1 MNKLRTIVVGLDF
14 SLCSLKALG
23 HAVRIARWNGARLH
37 VVHVIDA
44 LVVIDLAEVLRIPL
58 DEVRTQAS
66 RTAEHELERQVL
78 EAGGEATVRVAIG
91 SPIEEILKVVREVSA
106 DLLVVGAHGDSAPD
120 LGAGTLAIQCL
131 RKAPTKVLL
140 VDNEAGAAFRTIVA
154 CVDFSPTSRHA
165 VEQAQ
170 RVASRE
176 DGEIHCLHVYDP
188 PWNRLHYLVPTSEP
202 EPNFRRQYLA
212 TLQRRLEE
220 FAGSP
225 PPSKIRCALF
235 PHPRMGIGIVEYAR
249 QAGADLL
256 IVGARGRTNVRSAL
270 TGTTTERL
278 MRELRCSVLIVR
290 PLESSST
297 HPISPPAGT
306 LP

>member
-1 MNKLRTIVVGLDF
+1 MNQL
-14 SLCSLKALG
+14 LG
-23 HAVRIARWNGARLH
+23 
-37 VVHVIDA
+37 
-44 LVVIDLAEVLRIPL
+44 LVVSLR
-58 DEVRTQAS
+58 
-66 RTAEHELERQVL
+66 
-78 EAGGEATVRVAIG
+78 
-91 SPIEEILKVVREVSA
+91 
-106 DLLVVGAHGDSAPD
+106 
-120 LGAGTLAIQCL
+120 
-131 RKAPTKVLL
+131 
-140 VDNEAGAAFRTIVA
+140 
-154 CVDFSPTSRHA
+154 FSPTSRHA
-165 VEQAQ
+165 VEPAQ

-225 PPSKIRCALF
+225 PSSKIRCALF

-256 IVGARGRTNVRSAL
+256 VVGARGRTNVRTVL

-290 PLESSST
+290 PLQSSSA
-297 HPISPPAGT
+297 HPISPPSGT